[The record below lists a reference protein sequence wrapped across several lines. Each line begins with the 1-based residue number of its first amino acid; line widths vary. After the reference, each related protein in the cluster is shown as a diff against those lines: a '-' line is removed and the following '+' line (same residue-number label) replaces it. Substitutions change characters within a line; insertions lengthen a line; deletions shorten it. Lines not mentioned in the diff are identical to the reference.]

1 MVINTRYSK
10 RRLLV
15 ARRTK
20 EANGALFPYS
30 WIGPFWKD
38 FPFLNII
45 LISFSDTI
53 PYLSP
58 LLTHIC
64 LFSCLHCPSLS
75 ISQITPLYFI
85 PFPLSPFSSFN
96 VSFFFSF
103 GKAHY
108 WFVRTI
114 IIIIIIFIFIL
125 SSYKIF
131 KLRWPAH
138 FSGILFFTIL
148 IKFK

>member
-96 VSFFFSF
+96 VSFFFF
-103 GKAHY
+103 FFPLVKP
-108 WFVRTI
+108 I
-114 IIIIIIFIFIL
+114 IDSL
-125 SSYKIF
+125 GQ
-131 KLRWPAH
+131 LLLLL
-138 FSGILFFTIL
+138 LFLFL
-148 IKFK
+148 F

>member
-58 LLTHIC
+58 HPHL
-64 LFSCLHCPSLS
+64 PSLLS
-75 ISQITPLYFI
+75 KLLNFPNHPSLLYSLSFITLLLIQCIHFF
-85 PFPLSPFSSFN
+85 FPLEKPIIDSLGQL
-96 VSFFFSF
+96 FFFC
-103 GKAHY
+103 Y
-108 WFVRTI
+108 
-114 IIIIIIFIFIL
+114 
-125 SSYKIF
+125 
-131 KLRWPAH
+131 
-138 FSGILFFTIL
+138 FTL
-148 IKFK
+148 IQNL

>member
-1 MVINTRYSK
+1 MGPSS
-10 RRLLV
+10 
-15 ARRTK
+15 RTLGLDLSGK
-20 EANGALFPYS
+20 ISLFLTLFS
-30 WIGPFWKD
+30 
-38 FPFLNII
+38 FPFL
-45 LISFSDTI
+45 I
-53 PYLSP
+53 PYLTSLLSSPTFAFSPVYIVQASQFPKSP
-58 LLTHIC
+58 LST
-64 LFSCLHCPSLS
+64 LFPF
-75 ISQITPLYFI
+75 LYH
-85 PFPLSPFSSFN
+85 PFPHSMYPFF
-96 VSFFFSF
+96 FFFSF

>member
-58 LLTHIC
+58 HPHL
-64 LFSCLHCPSLS
+64 PSLLS
-75 ISQITPLYFI
+75 KLLNFPNHPSLLYSLSFITLLLIQCIHFF
-85 PFPLSPFSSFN
+85 FPLE
-96 VSFFFSF
+96 
-103 GKAHY
+103 KAHY

-114 IIIIIIFIFIL
+114 IFFLLFYAHTKSL
-125 SSYKIF
+125 SYAIHTGPRTS
-131 KLRWPAH
+131 LR
-138 FSGILFFTIL
+138 FFFL
-148 IKFK
+148 QS

>member
-58 LLTHIC
+58 LLSSPTFAFSPVQASQFPKSPLSTLFPFLYHPFTHSMYP
-64 LFSCLHCPSLS
+64 F
-75 ISQITPLYFI
+75 F
-85 PFPLSPFSSFN
+85 FPLEKPIIDSLGQL
-96 VSFFFSF
+96 FFFC
-103 GKAHY
+103 Y
-108 WFVRTI
+108 
-114 IIIIIIFIFIL
+114 
-125 SSYKIF
+125 
-131 KLRWPAH
+131 
-138 FSGILFFTIL
+138 FTL
-148 IKFK
+148 IQNL